1 MGNFKGGPGFEQIQ
15 LMIDVR
21 PATQD
26 KESSVEISG
35 ALIGRCRKGGGGR
48 EREKGILPYPFRIF
62 VDLSSPSPFFAA
74 ATQATWQPHNVLSSK
89 HCERFEPRSHFI
101 SRLSVI
107 VKDLQKVFRDPGLP
121 LFEARDPGFP
131 LFEAQD

>member
-48 EREKGILPYPFRIF
+48 ERGKGILPCPFRIF
-62 VDLSSPSPFFAA
+62 LDLSSPSPFFAA
-74 ATQATWQPHNVLSSK
+74 ATQAT
-89 HCERFEPRSHFI
+89 
-101 SRLSVI
+101 
-107 VKDLQKVFRDPGLP
+107 
-121 LFEARDPGFP
+121 
-131 LFEAQD
+131 

>member
-48 EREKGILPYPFRIF
+48 ERGKGILAYPFAF
-62 VDLSSPSPFFAA
+62 LLTSPPPPPPPF
-74 ATQATWQPHNVLSSK
+74 L
-89 HCERFEPRSHFI
+89 
-101 SRLSVI
+101 RLSRRLLSNPTRFYPLNT
-107 VKDLQKVFRDPGLP
+107 VKDLNPGVIL
-121 LFEARDPGFP
+121 
-131 LFEAQD
+131 